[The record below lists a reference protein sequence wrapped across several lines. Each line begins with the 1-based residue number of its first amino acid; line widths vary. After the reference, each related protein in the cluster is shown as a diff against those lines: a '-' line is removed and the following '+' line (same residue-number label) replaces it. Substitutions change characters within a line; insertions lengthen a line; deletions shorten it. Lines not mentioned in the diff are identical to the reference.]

1 MASRAPTASRQ
12 AAAATTTSG
21 TSSSPAS
28 SDSKGNS
35 NNNINKKGDEVEG
48 AEEEEDEEVDTDIP
62 LTMAAS
68 VVLADLPSS
77 AAMALERTA
86 AATGPQ
92 PAAKVVVRFKPVGAA
107 PRLAQDVCK
116 ISATRRFE
124 EVVRYLRRK
133 LRCAETD
140 SVFLYVNSAFAPSLD
155 EVVGNLHQCFKSGQD
170 QLVVAYSMTPAFG

>member
-1 MASRAPTASRQ
+1 MA
-12 AAAATTTSG
+12 
-21 TSSSPAS
+21 
-28 SDSKGNS
+28 
-35 NNNINKKGDEVEG
+35 G
-48 AEEEEDEEVDTDIP
+48 AEEEEDEEADTDIP

-77 AAMALERTA
+77 AATALERTA

-155 EVVGNLHQCFKSGQD
+155 EVVGNLHQVRGEGGVNLFCF
-170 QLVVAYSMTPAFG
+170 